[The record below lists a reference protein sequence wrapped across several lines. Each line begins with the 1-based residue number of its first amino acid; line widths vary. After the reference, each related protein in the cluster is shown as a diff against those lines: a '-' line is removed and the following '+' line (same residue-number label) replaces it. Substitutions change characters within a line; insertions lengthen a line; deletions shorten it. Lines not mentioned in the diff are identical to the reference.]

1 MSLAQVKTTAQYSQE
16 QVRTSDNAPVTG
28 NGAVPTG
35 NDFLTMM
42 VAQIQNQ
49 NPLNPTDGTQYLTQL
64 GMMSAVES
72 LEGVKMG
79 MMNMNIGITNM
90 EMLQS
95 TNLVGKKVLMDVNGA
110 LEVSEGQTLEGRV
123 KFDKPVDKATVMVY
137 DASGEV
143 VDKIEL
149 GPQGSGMAEFQIDG
163 DELGSGEYSF
173 EVVAENSD
181 QAWTQKMMIA
191 ADVESVNLPA
201 NGGAIMLSLKGIG
214 SMSMYDMR
222 EITA

>member
-1 MSLAQVKTTAQYSQE
+1 MSLAQIKTTAQYSQE
-16 QVRTSDNAPVTG
+16 QVRTSDEAAVSG
-28 NGAVPTG
+28 NGTVPTG

-49 NPLNPTDGTQYLTQL
+49 NPLNPTDGTEYLTQL

-95 TNLVGKKVLMDVNGA
+95 TNLVGKKVLMDVNGE

-123 KFDKPVDKATVMVY
+123 KFDQSVEKATVMVY
-137 DASGEV
+137 DDSGEL

-149 GPQGSGMAEFQIDG
+149 GPQGAGMAEFKIDG

-173 EVVAENSD
+173 EVVAENGD
-181 QAWTQKMMIA
+181 EAWTQKMMIA

-201 NGGAIMLSLKGIG
+201 DGGAIMLSLKGIG
-214 SMSMYDMR
+214 IMSMYDMR